1 MMKILEAE
9 AREMIARER
18 WRANIQ
24 HEPFRSTHEGFAVLA
39 EECQELGEAV
49 EAIAREL
56 ERMWKCIREDDDK
69 GAYYQAGEIY
79 DAAKAAVAEAAQV
92 GAMADKCIDFYEAQK
107 RHAQQEE
114 LDDKLSEL
122 KRKIEEHDKEAW
134 NE

>member
-69 GAYYQAGEIY
+69 
-79 DAAKAAVAEAAQV
+79 AAVAEAAQV
-92 GAMADKCIDFYEAQK
+92 GAMAQKFEESAVGAPEATY
-107 RHAQQEE
+107 RVG
-114 LDDKLSEL
+114 DRYIRSMGS
-122 KRKIEEHDKEAW
+122 R
-134 NE
+134 